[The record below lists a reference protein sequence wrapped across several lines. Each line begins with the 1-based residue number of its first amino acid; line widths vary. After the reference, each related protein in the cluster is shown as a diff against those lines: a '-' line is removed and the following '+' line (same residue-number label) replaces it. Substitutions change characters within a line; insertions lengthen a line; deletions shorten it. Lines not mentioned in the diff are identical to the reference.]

1 MTRWLSATALV
12 LALLAGGPLAL
23 WVSGEVD
30 LQGHWRSADRSS
42 AGLAPDPQRTREAVV
57 QVYSARAFN
66 WRGLFA
72 VHTWVT
78 TKPQGA
84 ANYTLHQVTGWGRP
98 TLSSRSGIPDRAW
111 FGSTPR
117 VHATLCGPPAAAAI
131 ERIATLLPDY
141 PYRDVY
147 RTWPGPNSNTFVAW
161 LVRQVPELDV
171 ALPATAIGK
180 DYLGRELVAVPPGG
194 RGVQVSLGGV
204 LGATLGTAEG
214 LEVNL
219 GGLVLG
225 IDPLAPGLKLPGIG
239 SVAIPG
245 LARGT
250 EHVSC

>member
-1 MTRWLSATALV
+1 MKRWLFMTAIVLVLLATGPTALW
-12 LALLAGGPLAL
+12 L
-23 WVSGEVD
+23 SGEVN

-57 QVYSARAFN
+57 QVYSARAFD

-72 VHTWVT
+72 VHTWIA
-78 TKPQGA
+78 TKPQDA
-84 ANYTLHQVTGWGRP
+84 AGYTVHQVTGWRRP
-98 TLSSRSGIPDRAW
+98 TLSSRPGTPDRAW
-111 FGSTPR
+111 FGSTPS

-131 ERIATLLPDY
+131 GRIESLLPDY

-180 DYLGRELVAVPPGG
+180 DYLGRELVAIPPGG
-194 RGVQVSLGGV
+194 SGLQLSLGGV
-204 LGATLGTAEG
+204 LGATLGAAEG
-214 LEVNL
+214 LEVNIA
-219 GGLVLG
+219 GLVIG
-225 IDPLAPGLKLPGIG
+225 IDPLAPELKLPGLG
-239 SVAIPG
+239 SIAIPG

-250 EHVSC
+250 QPAHC